1 MEWLRLFFFPVL
13 ASDMTYSELR
23 EVAVVAS
30 VLLERLA
37 KSSQFF
43 DLELSS
49 ECAITSF
56 SKRISPEAQVSFWV
70 FQGLFVLSVIRLWH
84 SFSSLLIFLHFIQHL
99 KSLQHPLWNRRW
111 PTCRVVCI
119 IQPWEEGP
127 HTQTR
132 GRPWQVFQTSCW
144 KCMRGTTNQAWRQA
158 LQVSCH
164 FLEVRQ
170 VYMLWPKDFCES
182 ESKSV

>member
-70 FQGLFVLSVIRLWH
+70 FQGLFVLSVIRL
-84 SFSSLLIFLHFIQHL
+84 
-99 KSLQHPLWNRRW
+99 
-111 PTCRVVCI
+111 
-119 IQPWEEGP
+119 
-127 HTQTR
+127 
-132 GRPWQVFQTSCW
+132 
-144 KCMRGTTNQAWRQA
+144 
-158 LQVSCH
+158 
-164 FLEVRQ
+164 
-170 VYMLWPKDFCES
+170 
-182 ESKSV
+182 